1 MSGLMEGGAVVLLV
15 IAAANGVIG
24 GLIGICGIAGFLL
37 PMLYTGAL
45 GYSVEQA
52 LAFSFLAFLVSGILG
67 SVNYKKAGNLDI
79 SMSVRIGMGSFAG
92 AVAGVFLQAMISK
105 SAAKTILYLVVLLS
119 GISILCRMGNE
130 KRKTAA
136 AVRKNDAAGGNGA
149 MGKNGVADENSAAG
163 ENDVAEGKAVGESFT
178 GKRGGPMEKP
188 WFLPLLGAVTG
199 AICSLSGAGGPV
211 LVMPLLITFGVS
223 ARLAVGVSLFDS
235 VFIAIPACVGY
246 LSRIDLGSVWV
257 LLLIVIVAHGAGVL
271 AGSRMAGKV
280 PVTGLKIFVAIFSV
294 FISLYMLL

>member
-79 SMSVRIGMGSFAG
+79 PMSVRMGVGSFAG

-105 SAAKTILYLVVLLS
+105 STAKTILYLVVLLS
-119 GISILCRMGNE
+119 GISILCRMWNE

-136 AVRKNDAAGGNGA
+136 AL
-149 MGKNGVADENSAAG
+149 GKNG
-163 ENDVAEGKAVGESFT
+163 VAEGKAVGESYT
-178 GKRGGPMEKP
+178 GKRGGPMENP

-257 LLLIVIVAHGAGVL
+257 ILLIVIAAHGAGVL

-280 PVTGLKIFVAIFSV
+280 PVTGLKIFVAVFSV

>member
-45 GYSVEQA
+45 GYSVEQS

-79 SMSVRIGMGSFAG
+79 PMSVRIGMGSFAG

-119 GISILCRMGNE
+119 GISILCRMWNE
-130 KRKTAA
+130 KRKTDA
-136 AVRKNDAAGGNGA
+136 AV
-149 MGKNGVADENSAAG
+149 GKNGAAG
-163 ENDVAEGKAVGESFT
+163 ENGVAESYMEE
-178 GKRGGPMEKP
+178 RGGLMEKT
-188 WFLPLLGAVTG
+188 WFLPLLGVVTG

-235 VFIAIPACVGY
+235 VFIAIPACV
-246 LSRIDLGSVWV
+246 LS
-257 LLLIVIVAHGAGVL
+257 LIHI
-271 AGSRMAGKV
+271 
-280 PVTGLKIFVAIFSV
+280 
-294 FISLYMLL
+294 